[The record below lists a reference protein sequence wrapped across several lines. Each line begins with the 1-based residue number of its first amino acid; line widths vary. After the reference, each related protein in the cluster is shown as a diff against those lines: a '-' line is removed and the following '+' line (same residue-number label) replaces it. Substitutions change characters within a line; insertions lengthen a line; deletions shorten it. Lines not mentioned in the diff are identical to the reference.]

1 MSKVRL
7 RTWSN
12 AKGEQAAWIAA
23 AALGAMLAFGTTAAH
38 PADKHRG
45 LRRDESARR

>member
-1 MSKVRL
+1 MAKVRK

-12 AKGEQAAWIAA
+12 AKGEQTAWVAA
-23 AALGAMLAFGTTAAH
+23 AALGAALAFGATAAH
-38 PADKHRG
+38 PAEKHRG